1 MYKKP
6 NFFFTIS
13 KASTTDKLKNFS
25 KYVRRQDIA
34 RFMVY
39 HELFR
44 KQIGIKGSVVECG
57 VHQGGSIMSWAKISS
72 ILQPYNYHRKIIGFD
87 TFKGFPK
94 VSKIDKNNKIV
105 KKGMFSEKFN
115 ILDDIKL
122 SIKDY
127 DKNRF
132 INHISKIELIKGDA
146 TKTIPQF
153 LRKNKHLLISLLFLD
168 FDIYKPTFIALKY
181 FLPRMSKGAIIAF
194 DELNNKQWPGETM
207 ALLKKFNIN
216 KHKINNFKFE
226 PNISYITLK

>member
-6 NFFFTIS
+6 KNFLTNP

-39 HELFR
+39 HELFK
-44 KQIGIKGSVVECG
+44 KQISIKGSVVECG
-57 VHQGGSIMSWAKISS
+57 AHQGSAIMSWAKMSS
-72 ILQPYNYHRKIIGFD
+72 IQKPYNYHRKIIGFD
-87 TFKGFPK
+87 IFKGFPK

-153 LRKNKHLLISLLFLD
+153 LRKKN
-168 FDIYKPTFIALKY
+168 TC
-181 FLPRMSKGAIIAF
+181 
-194 DELNNKQWPGETM
+194 
-207 ALLKKFNIN
+207 
-216 KHKINNFKFE
+216 
-226 PNISYITLK
+226 

>member
-6 NFFFTIS
+6 KNFFTIS

-39 HELFR
+39 HELFK

-57 VHQGGSIMSWAKISS
+57 VYQGGAIMSWAKISS
-72 ILQPYNYHRKIIGFD
+72 ILEPYNYHRKIIGFD

-181 FLPRMSKGAIIAF
+181 FLPRMSKGAIIVF

-216 KHKINNFKFE
+216 KHKINNFQFE
-226 PNISYITLK
+226 PNISYIILK

>member
-6 NFFFTIS
+6 KIFFTIS
-13 KASTTDKLKNFS
+13 KASTADKLKNFS

-39 HELFR
+39 HELFK

-57 VHQGGSIMSWAKISS
+57 VHQGGAIMIWAKISS
-72 ILQPYNYHRKIIGFD
+72 ILEPYNYHRKIIGFD

-181 FLPRMSKGAIIAF
+181 FLPRMSKGAIIVF

-216 KHKINNFKFE
+216 KHKINNFQFE
-226 PNISYITLK
+226 PNISYIILK

>member
-6 NFFFTIS
+6 KNFFTIS

-39 HELFR
+39 HELFK

-57 VHQGGSIMSWAKISS
+57 VHQGGSLMSWAKISS
-72 ILQPYNYHRKIIGFD
+72 ILEPYNCHRKIIGFD

-181 FLPRMSKGAIIAF
+181 FLPRMSKGAIIVF
-194 DELNNKQWPGETM
+194 DELNNKQWPGETI

-216 KHKINNFKFE
+216 KHKINNFQFE
-226 PNISYITLK
+226 PNISYIILK

>member
-6 NFFFTIS
+6 NFFIIS

-39 HELFR
+39 HELFK

-57 VHQGGSIMSWAKISS
+57 VHQGGAIMSWAKISN
-72 ILQPYNYHRKIIGFD
+72 ILEPYNYHRKIIGFD

-168 FDIYKPTFIALKY
+168 FDIYKPTFIELKY

-194 DELNNKQWPGETM
+194 DELNNKQWQGETM

-216 KHKINNFKFE
+216 KHKINNFQFE
-226 PNISYITLK
+226 PNISYIILK

>member
-1 MYKKP
+1 
-6 NFFFTIS
+6 
-13 KASTTDKLKNFS
+13 
-25 KYVRRQDIA
+25 
-34 RFMVY
+34 
-39 HELFR
+39 
-44 KQIGIKGSVVECG
+44 
-57 VHQGGSIMSWAKISS
+57 
-72 ILQPYNYHRKIIGFD
+72 
-87 TFKGFPK
+87 
-94 VSKIDKNNKIV
+94 
-105 KKGMFSEKFN
+105 MFSEKFN

-181 FLPRMSKGAIIAF
+181 FLPRMPKGAIIAF
-194 DELNNKQWPGETM
+194 DELNNKHWPGATM

-216 KHKINNFKFE
+216 KYKINNFQFE
-226 PNISYITLK
+226 PNISYIILK

>member
-6 NFFFTIS
+6 KNFFTIS

-39 HELFR
+39 HELFK

-57 VHQGGSIMSWAKISS
+57 VHQGGAIMIWAKISS
-72 ILQPYNYHRKIIGFD
+72 ILEPYNYHRKIIGFD
-87 TFKGFPK
+87 IFKGFPK

-181 FLPRMSKGAIIAF
+181 FLPRMSKGAIIVF

-216 KHKINNFKFE
+216 KHKINNFQFE
-226 PNISYITLK
+226 LNISYIILK

>member
-6 NFFFTIS
+6 KNFFTIS

-72 ILQPYNYHRKIIGFD
+72 ILEPYNYHRKIIGFD

-105 KKGMFSEKFN
+105 KKGMFSETFN

-216 KHKINNFKFE
+216 KHKINNFQFE
-226 PNISYITLK
+226 PNISYIILK

>member
-1 MYKKP
+1 
-6 NFFFTIS
+6 
-13 KASTTDKLKNFS
+13 
-25 KYVRRQDIA
+25 
-34 RFMVY
+34 MVY

-72 ILQPYNYHRKIIGFD
+72 ILEPYNYHRKIIGFD

-105 KKGMFSEKFN
+105 KKGMFSETFN

-216 KHKINNFKFE
+216 KHKINNFQFE
-226 PNISYITLK
+226 PNISYIILK

>member
-6 NFFFTIS
+6 KIFFTIS

-39 HELFR
+39 HELFK

-57 VHQGGSIMSWAKISS
+57 VHQGGAIMIWAKLSS
-72 ILQPYNYHRKIIGFD
+72 ILEPYNYHRKIIGFD

-181 FLPRMSKGAIIAF
+181 FLPRMSKGSIIVF

-216 KHKINNFKFE
+216 KYKINNFQFE
-226 PNISYITLK
+226 PNISYIILK

>member
-6 NFFFTIS
+6 KNFFTIS
-13 KASTTDKLKNFS
+13 KASTTDKLKNFA

-39 HELFR
+39 HELFK

-57 VHQGGSIMSWAKISS
+57 VHQGGAIMIWAKISS
-72 ILQPYNYHRKIIGFD
+72 ILEPYNYHRKIIGFD

-216 KHKINNFKFE
+216 KHKINNFQFE
-226 PNISYITLK
+226 PNISYIILK

>member
-1 MYKKP
+1 
-6 NFFFTIS
+6 
-13 KASTTDKLKNFS
+13 
-25 KYVRRQDIA
+25 
-34 RFMVY
+34 
-39 HELFR
+39 
-44 KQIGIKGSVVECG
+44 
-57 VHQGGSIMSWAKISS
+57 
-72 ILQPYNYHRKIIGFD
+72 
-87 TFKGFPK
+87 
-94 VSKIDKNNKIV
+94 
-105 KKGMFSEKFN
+105 MFSEKFN

-168 FDIYKPTFIALKY
+168 FDIYKPTFIALKN

-194 DELNNKQWPGETM
+194 DELNNKQWPGATM

-216 KHKINNFKFE
+216 KHKINNFQFE
-226 PNISYITLK
+226 PNISYIILK